1 MDGVGEEGLMMERV
15 TDWLVVAMGV
25 CEMVCDMV
33 DGFVDE
39 MVDRFMDGFM
49 DGFMDESQAD
59 TLI

>member
-1 MDGVGEEGLMMERV
+1 MMERV

-25 CEMVCDMV
+25 CDMVCEMVDGFIDEMV

-39 MVDRFMDGFM
+39 MVDRFMDA
-49 DGFMDESQAD
+49 FMDESQAD